1 MPSRSRPV
9 VTPTRFPYRFSA
21 SVSRSGSAGGL
32 RPRGRAGDG
41 PDGDQARARLRG
53 EGVTLPADLEV
64 ASALSRQLAAGAL
77 DTQRAGL
84 ALADLVALPARRA
97 PHRPL
102 LPRCWELPDD
112 LTIYDATY
120 VALAAE
126 TATDSVRTGLLTCTL
141 VWPRRANPG
150 SVRARGDEA

>member
-1 MPSRSRPV
+1 MCKSTTVERWDAGHFLV
-9 VTPTRFPYRFSA
+9 QETPHA
-21 SVSRSGSAGGL
+21 V
-32 RPRGRAGDG
+32 
-41 PDGDQARARLRG
+41 
-53 EGVTLPADLEV
+53 ADEIR
-64 ASALSRQLAAGAL
+64 RQLAAGAL

-112 LTIYDATY
+112 LTTYDATY